1 MVIRGRRL
9 EAECDGLGRGD
20 DVLSYNCEAL
30 IEGMG
35 RGTPAVSHGGRLEAG
50 WSGHVFVST
59 RSCKGRG
66 GSCCRPKEGGQLRQG
81 QGYPGSV

>member
-30 IEGMG
+30 IEGMR
-35 RGTPAVSHGGRLEAG
+35 RGTPAVSHGGCLVG
-50 WSGHVFVST
+50 LLLLMFT
-59 RSCKGRG
+59 MF
-66 GSCCRPKEGGQLRQG
+66 
-81 QGYPGSV
+81 SVLCPRN